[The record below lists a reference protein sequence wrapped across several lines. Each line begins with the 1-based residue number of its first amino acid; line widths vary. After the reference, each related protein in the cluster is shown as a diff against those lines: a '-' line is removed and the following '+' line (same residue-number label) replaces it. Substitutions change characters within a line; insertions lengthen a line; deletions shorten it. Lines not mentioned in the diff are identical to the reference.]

1 MIDTHVH
8 LDLLDDGPAL
18 LQAAVD
24 QGLTHLVSVGVDPRV
39 PATLRGTLPTGL
51 VVVRALGLHP
61 QEVTSADTID
71 AALASLDA
79 QLTNRSADVV
89 AVGECGFDARPGIG
103 DAALHARAFSGQLAL
118 ARRHDLPVILHGVR
132 RDAAMLFALDDDV
145 TAHGT
150 ARPRRGVWHGFSA
163 STDTMKA
170 AIKRGL
176 FISVGFVVLNEHARR
191 LREAVP
197 HIPADRLVVETDAPP
212 LAPERLRD
220 VIDAVAALR
229 GTSPREIEELTT
241 HNARVLFGL

>member
-18 LQAAVD
+18 LQTAVD
-24 QGLTHLVSVGVDPRV
+24 KGLTHVVSVGVDPRV
-39 PATLRGTLPTGL
+39 PASLRGALPAEL

-61 QEVTSADTID
+61 QEVTSTDTID

-79 QLTNRSADVV
+79 QLADRADDVV

-103 DAALHARAFSGQLAL
+103 DASLHARAFAGQLAL
-118 ARRHDLPVILHGVR
+118 ARRHDLPVVLHGVR
-132 RDAAMLFALDDDV
+132 RDAAMLSALDDDV
-145 TAHGT
+145 TAHGA

-170 AIKRGL
+170 AVKRGL
-176 FISVGFVVLNEHARR
+176 FISVGFVVLNEGARR

-229 GTSPREIEELTT
+229 GTSRREIDELTA